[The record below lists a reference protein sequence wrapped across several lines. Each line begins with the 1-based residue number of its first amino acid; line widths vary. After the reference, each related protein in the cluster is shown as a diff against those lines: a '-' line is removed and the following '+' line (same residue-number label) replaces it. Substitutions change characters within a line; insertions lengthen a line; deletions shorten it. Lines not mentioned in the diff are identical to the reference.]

1 MDIKPWRGVMKRI
14 AFCVL
19 AVLSLAGVGGLS
31 AQQGI
36 RVGIGGGVQL
46 PTGDYG
52 NFDKM
57 GWLIGGDVTYWLTGA
72 PVGIR
77 ADVEYAQTSHKNNVD
92 GNSKVIGGLA
102 EVVYA
107 FGTQADQL
115 RPYILGGVGYYNVK
129 VEVTGFPSASESKV
143 GFGGGAG
150 VAFKVGTGSTRVF
163 IEGKFVSV
171 STSGSSTTFFPLR
184 AGLRFGSK

>member
-1 MDIKPWRGVMKRI
+1 MKRMV
-14 AFCVL
+14 FSVL
-19 AVLSLAGVGGLS
+19 AVLSLAGVAGLS
-31 AQQGI
+31 AQEGVRI
-36 RVGIGGGVQL
+36 GIGGGAQL

-52 NFDKM
+52 KFDKM
-57 GWLIGGDVTYWLTGA
+57 GWLIGGDLTYWLTGA

-77 ADVEYAQTSHKNNVD
+77 ADVQYAQTSHKNNVD

-107 FGTQADQL
+107 FGTSAEQL
-115 RPYILGGVGYYNVK
+115 RPYIFGGVGYYNVK
-129 VEVTGFPSASESKV
+129 VTIPSLSFDQSESKV

-150 VAFKVGTGSTRVF
+150 VAFKVGTGSTRFF

-184 AGLRFGSK
+184 AGLRFGGK

>member
-1 MDIKPWRGVMKRI
+1 MKRI
-14 AFCVL
+14 AFSVL
-19 AVLSLAGVGGLS
+19 AVLSLAGVAGLS
-31 AQQGI
+31 AQQGV
-36 RVGIGGGVQL
+36 RVGIGGGAQL

-77 ADVEYAQTSHKNNVD
+77 ADVQYAQTSHKNNVD
-92 GNSKVIGGLA
+92 GNSKVTGGLA

-107 FGTQADQL
+107 FGTSAEQL
-115 RPYILGGVGYYNVK
+115 RPYILGGVGYYSVK
-129 VEVTGFPSASESKV
+129 VEVTGFGSASESKV

-150 VAFKVGTGSTRVF
+150 VAFKVGTGSTRFF

-184 AGLRFGSK
+184 AGLRFGGK

>member
-1 MDIKPWRGVMKRI
+1 MKRI
-14 AFCVL
+14 AFGVL
-19 AVLSLAGVGGLS
+19 AVLSLAGVAGLS
-31 AQQGI
+31 AQEGI
-36 RVGIGGGVQL
+36 KVGIGGGAQL

-57 GWLIGGDVTYWLTGA
+57 GWLIGGDLTYWLTGA

-77 ADVEYAQTSHKNNVD
+77 ADVQYAQTTHKDQGGVAID
-92 GNSKVIGGLA
+92 GNSKVLGGLA

-107 FGTQADQL
+107 FGTSADQL
-115 RPYILGGVGYYNVK
+115 RPYVLGGVGYYNVK
-129 VEVTGFPSASESKV
+129 VKATVAGVGTFEDSESKV

-150 VAFKVGTGSTRVF
+150 VAFKVGTGTTRFF

-171 STSGSSTTFFPLR
+171 STTGGSTTFIPLR
-184 AGLRFGSK
+184 AGLRFGGK

>member
-1 MDIKPWRGVMKRI
+1 MKRTI
-14 AFCVL
+14 FAML
-19 AVLSLAGVGGLS
+19 TVLSFAGVAGLS
-31 AQQGI
+31 AQEGI
-36 RVGIGGGVQL
+36 KVGIGGGAQL

-52 NFDKM
+52 DFDKM

-77 ADVEYAQTSHKNNVD
+77 ADVQYAQTSHKNNID
-92 GNSKVIGGLA
+92 GNSKVLGGLA

-107 FGTQADQL
+107 FGTSADQL
-115 RPYILGGVGYYNVK
+115 RPYILGGVGYYQVK
-129 VEVTGFPSASESKV
+129 VEVTGFGSAEESKV

-150 VAFKVGTGSTRVF
+150 VAFKVGTGTTRFF

-171 STSGSSTTFFPLR
+171 STSGSSTTFIPLR
-184 AGLRFGSK
+184 AGLRFGGK

>member
-1 MDIKPWRGVMKRI
+1 MKRMV
-14 AFCVL
+14 FSVL
-19 AVLSLAGVGGLS
+19 AVLSLAGVVGLS
-31 AQQGI
+31 AQEGLRI
-36 RVGIGGGVQL
+36 GIGGGAQL

-57 GWLIGGDVTYWLTGA
+57 GWLIGGDLTYWLTGT

-77 ADVEYAQTSHKNNVD
+77 ADVQYAQTSHKNNVD

-107 FGTQADQL
+107 FGTSAEQL

-129 VEVTGFPSASESKV
+129 VTITGAGSVSESKV

-150 VAFKVGTGSTRVF
+150 VAFKVGTGSTRFF

-184 AGLRFGSK
+184 AGLRFGGK

>member
-1 MDIKPWRGVMKRI
+1 MKRI
-14 AFCVL
+14 AFSVL

-31 AQQGI
+31 AQQGV
-36 RVGIGGGVQL
+36 RVGLGGGLVL
-46 PTGDYG
+46 PMGDYKKI
-52 NFDKM
+52 DKM

-72 PVGIR
+72 PVGLR
-77 ADVEYAQTSHKNNVD
+77 ADLQYSQTSEKSGVTPHK
-92 GNSKVIGGLA
+92 SKILGGLA

-107 FGTQADQL
+107 FGTEADQV

-129 VEVTGFPSASESKV
+129 FTVSGVSADESKV

-163 IEGKFVSV
+163 VEGKYVSV
-171 STSGSSTTFFPLR
+171 STSGSSVTFVPIR
-184 AGLRFGSK
+184 AGIRFGGK

>member
-1 MDIKPWRGVMKRI
+1 MKRM
-14 AFCVL
+14 AFSVL
-19 AVLSLAGVGGLS
+19 ALLSLAGVGGLS

-36 RVGIGGGVQL
+36 RVGIGGGVL
-46 PTGDYG
+46 MPMGDYKDV
-52 NFDKM
+52 DKL
-57 GWLIGGDVTYWLTGA
+57 GWLVGGDVTYWLSGA

-77 ADVEYAQTSHKNNVD
+77 ADVQYSQTSHKNNVD

-107 FGTQADQL
+107 FGTQADQV

-129 VEVTGFPSASESKV
+129 VDVTGFGSASESKV

-150 VAFKVGTGSTRVF
+150 VAFKAGAGSTRIFV
-163 IEGKFVSV
+163 EGKFVNV
-171 STSGSSTTFFPLR
+171 STTGGSTTFLPIR
-184 AGLRFGSK
+184 AGVRFGGK

>member
-1 MDIKPWRGVMKRI
+1 MKRMV
-14 AFCVL
+14 FSVL
-19 AVLSLAGVGGLS
+19 AVLSLAGVAGLS
-31 AQQGI
+31 AQEGV
-36 RVGIGGGVQL
+36 RLGIGGGAQL

-57 GWLIGGDVTYWLTGA
+57 GWLIGGDLTYWLTGA

-77 ADVEYAQTSHKNNVD
+77 ADVQYAQTSHKNNVD

-107 FGTQADQL
+107 FGTSAEQL

-129 VEVTGFPSASESKV
+129 VEVTGFGSVSESKV

-150 VAFKVGTGSTRVF
+150 VAFKVGTGSTRFF

-171 STSGSSTTFFPLR
+171 STSGSSTTFIPLR
-184 AGLRFGSK
+184 AGLRFGGK

>member
-1 MDIKPWRGVMKRI
+1 MKRI
-14 AFCVL
+14 AFGVL
-19 AVLSLAGVGGLS
+19 AVLSLAGVACLS
-31 AQQGI
+31 AQEGI
-36 RVGIGGGVQL
+36 KVGIGGGAQL

-52 NFDKM
+52 NVDKM

-72 PVGIR
+72 PIGIR
-77 ADVEYAQTSHKNNVD
+77 GDVQYAQTSHKNNVD
-92 GNSKVIGGLA
+92 GSSKVVGGLA

-107 FGTQADQL
+107 FGTEAEQL

-129 VEVTGFPSASESKV
+129 VEVTGFGSVSESKV

-150 VAFKVGTGSTRVF
+150 VAFKVGTGTTRFF

-171 STSGSSTTFFPLR
+171 STTGGSTTFIPLR
-184 AGLRFGSK
+184 AGLRFGGK

>member
-1 MDIKPWRGVMKRI
+1 MKRMV
-14 AFCVL
+14 FSVL
-19 AVLSLAGVGGLS
+19 AVLSLAGVAGLS
-31 AQQGI
+31 AQEGLRI
-36 RVGIGGGVQL
+36 GIGGGAQL

-52 NFDKM
+52 KADKM

-77 ADVEYAQTSHKNNVD
+77 ADVQYAQTSHKDQGGVAID

-107 FGTQADQL
+107 FGTSAEQL
-115 RPYILGGVGYYNVK
+115 RPYVLGGVGYYNVK
-129 VEVTGFPSASESKV
+129 VKATVPGVGTFDGSESKV

-150 VAFKVGTGSTRVF
+150 VAFKVGTGSTRFF

-184 AGLRFGSK
+184 AGLRFGGK